1 MNERIYKK
9 EACRM
14 LGNIGNRTFKKWC
27 EQNGVKIFRENGSN
41 MEYVLKVEFELAYNY
56 NVMPYIEQKYRCSLE
71 EFNSRM
77 NFEVELQTTIDERNK
92 KRNIKSKYQPKHEH
106 ELKWLSSLTNN
117 LIKNNNKV

>member
-1 MNERIYKK
+1 
-9 EACRM
+9 M

-56 NVMPYIEQKYRCSLE
+56 NVMPYIEQKYRCSIE